1 MKKVFLLTCLLLSTL
16 MTFAQT
22 KKVAILEVVDRQDNI
37 PYANKLILRSNLSK
51 AITSTKGYEAYDR
64 TDIDAIMS
72 EHDFQRTGLVSEDQ
86 IKQLGIMT
94 GADYVLVPE
103 AVLLNQYTMYITA
116 KLLNVETA
124 KTEITDNQ
132 MMGIEPL
139 ELKKGCESLAAK
151 LFKPNKGST
160 SNVLKSYSGKP
171 IFLGLNASINAY
183 YVHTNTEL
191 YVGGGIGFDFAGPIT
206 DKFALGFSLN
216 LALLGNTLSNPV
228 EDLPYQFNAGLLML
242 AGDLTKRPFI
252 IGITPGTGY
261 FYPGGGLGG
270 GYFPIGIRFG
280 RLLGKHIYVA
290 ANFKYG
296 LNITNGPSE
305 CRAYSLSVNVGYHF

>member
-1 MKKVFLLTCLLLSTL
+1 MKKIFFLTCLLLSAF

-151 LFKPNKGST
+151 LFKTNIGST
-160 SNVLKSYSGKP
+160 NNLLKSHSGIP
-171 IFLGLNASINAY
+171 IFLGFGGSFNMAY
-183 YVHTNTEL
+183 FEDDIDFSL
-191 YVGGGIGFDFAGPIT
+191 GGGIGMDYAHPIT
-206 DKFALGFSLN
+206 NKFALGFFIN
-216 LALLGNTLSNPV
+216 GALYGSVNTGNN
-228 EDLPYQFNAGLLML
+228 DIPYQVNLGLLML
-242 AGDLTKRPFI
+242 AGDLYDRPFI
-252 IGITPGTGY
+252 IGVTPFTG
-261 FYPGGGLGG
+261 FSDLGSG
-270 GYFPIGIRFG
+270 RGQGYFPVGFRLGRKINKHLYIIGNFT
-280 RLLGKHIYVA
+280 LGLA
-290 ANFKYG
+290 ALTHYDSY
-296 LNITNGPSE
+296 T
-305 CRAYSLSVNVGYHF
+305 YSASLTIGYCL

>member
-1 MKKVFLLTCLLLSTL
+1 MKKIFFLACLLLSVL

-37 PYANKLILRSNLSK
+37 PYANKLILRSNLAK

-103 AVLLNQYTMYITA
+103 AVLLDEKTMYITA

-139 ELKKGCESLAAK
+139 ELKKGCELLASK
-151 LFKPNKGST
+151 LFKSNKGT
-160 SNVLKSYSGKP
+160 TDNLLKSHSGNP
-171 IFLGLNASINAY
+171 IFLGFGGSFNMAY
-183 YVHTNTEL
+183 FEDNTDFSL
-191 YVGGGIGFDFAGPIT
+191 GGGIGMDYAHPIT
-206 DKFALGFSLN
+206 NKFAMGFFINGALYGSVNTNNNEGIPYQLN
-216 LALLGNTLSNPV
+216 L
-228 EDLPYQFNAGLLML
+228 GLLML
-242 AGDLTKRPFI
+242 AGDLKDRPFI
-252 IGITPGTGY
+252 IGVTPFTGFSY
-261 FYPGGGLGG
+261 LGG
-270 GYFPIGIRFG
+270 GRGMGYFPVGVRLGRKINKHMYIIGNFT
-280 RLLGKHIYVA
+280 LGLA
-290 ANFKYG
+290 ALTKYDSYTYSASLTIGYG
-296 LNITNGPSE
+296 L
-305 CRAYSLSVNVGYHF
+305 